1 MASII
6 GEVEGEREKVR
17 RGEGGG
23 GGLIVSDF
31 RSDGR
36 KIGASVVRG

>member
-6 GEVEGEREKVR
+6 GEVEGEREKER
-17 RGEGGG
+17 RGGG
-23 GGLIVSDF
+23 GGELIVSDF